1 MPVDVPSELNF
12 PPVPS
17 NQVLMVN
24 SVISME
30 NLKIKVLP
38 SIVNACL
45 IVIILSAGNAFTFN
59 TTRSLH
65 ALALDGKA
73 PRILTRLSRHGVP
86 YTCCVVVMLLTCPS
100 YLALGSSSKVALN
113 WILKSQPYAGLGA
126 LLDRVVHLD
135 SGLRRFLKGNWDVAT
150 FIFNYSIIALVG
162 GIGLG
167 FKIFART
174 LFHRSNDVDLKTDLD
189 FFDAID
195 SYYQDLKD
203 DHSPITF

>member
-1 MPVDVPSELNF
+1 MPVDVPSELNS

-30 NLKIKVLP
+30 SLKIKVLP

-45 IVIILSAGNAFTFN
+45 IVIILSAGNVFTFN

-100 YLALGSSSKVALN
+100 YLALGSSSKVVLN
-113 WILKSQPYAGLGA
+113 WILK
-126 LLDRVVHLD
+126 
-135 SGLRRFLKGNWDVAT
+135 
-150 FIFNYSIIALVG
+150 
-162 GIGLG
+162 
-167 FKIFART
+167 
-174 LFHRSNDVDLKTDLD
+174 
-189 FFDAID
+189 
-195 SYYQDLKD
+195 
-203 DHSPITF
+203 

>member
-1 MPVDVPSELNF
+1 
-12 PPVPS
+12 
-17 NQVLMVN
+17 
-24 SVISME
+24 ME

-100 YLALGSSSKVALN
+100 YLALGSSSKVVLN
-113 WILKSQPYAGLGA
+113 WILNHHVQLVMAITWIPFNVAMKAQKNRLQVIPPRAFQEPA
-126 LLDRVVHLD
+126 LCWPGRSFGPGCS
-135 SGLRRFLKGNWDVAT
+135 SGFRATPFLKRQLGCGN
-150 FIFNYSIIALVG
+150 LH
-162 GIGLG
+162 LQ
-167 FKIFART
+167 
-174 LFHRSNDVDLKTDLD
+174 LRSLLWEE
-189 FFDAID
+189 
-195 SYYQDLKD
+195 
-203 DHSPITF
+203 